1 MKTKMKLALA
11 MLVFGLVLAVFA
23 SFAIRAHGH
32 AKLTIRDAASETQGL
47 AQPSAS
53 ASASASASTNVSA
66 SASVNAS
73 STAALAAS
81 AASAPA
87 K

>member
-32 AKLTIRDAASETQGL
+32 AKLTIRDAASETQGH

-53 ASASASASTNVSA
+53 AS
-66 SASVNAS
+66 VNAR

-81 AASAPA
+81 AAPTPA